1 MGEREAVIY
10 IVDLLLVEMSSSR
23 DVGAG
28 AGGGGEAGRV
38 VHDGVRHVV
47 VPRRVPALLLLLPG
61 HGGDLGPPGKAWAA
75 PGQVGDTVTHNL
87 S

>member
-1 MGEREAVIY
+1 MRER
-10 IVDLLLVEMSSSR
+10 VDLLLVEMSSSR

-47 VPRRVPALLLLLPG
+47 VPSRVPALLLLLPG
-61 HGGDLGPPGKAWAA
+61 HG
-75 PGQVGDTVTHNL
+75 
-87 S
+87 

>member
-1 MGEREAVIY
+1 MRER
-10 IVDLLLVEMSSSR
+10 VDLLLVEMSSSR

-47 VPRRVPALLLLLPG
+47 VPSRVPALLLLLPG
-61 HGGDLGPPGKAWAA
+61 HWGHLGTREPGAA
-75 PGQVGDTVTHNL
+75 PGQVGHTVTANI